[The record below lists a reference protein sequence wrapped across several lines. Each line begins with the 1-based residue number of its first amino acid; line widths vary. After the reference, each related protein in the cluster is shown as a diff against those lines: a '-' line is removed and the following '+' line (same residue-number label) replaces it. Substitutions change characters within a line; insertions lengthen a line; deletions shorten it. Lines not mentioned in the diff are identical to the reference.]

1 MRTRKKSAKKIA
13 LGAGAVVLLAVAGLA
28 TWERAT
34 AYAPAAEPARAH
46 DVRIVR
52 DSWGVPHIFGR
63 TDADVAYGI
72 GYAHAEDD
80 FATLQEVFAGVRGR
94 AGAMLGEDGA
104 KVDFA
109 GHLLGSREAAR
120 AALPKLAPDTR
131 ALLAAY
137 AAGLNRFAEKHPDEV
152 ALGGLFPVT
161 SEDVVAGFALRAP
174 FFFGLD
180 NVIGALVEGRL
191 PDRDAPDVGERGS
204 NAFAVAP
211 ARSADGATRLV
222 VNSHQPWEGGVAWY
236 ELVVH
241 SGEGWDFAGANF
253 PGAPYPLLGH
263 NRTLGWANT
272 VNRPDLIDVYRLTLS
287 EDGERYRFDGGW
299 RPLEAKRVWLRVK
312 MGPLVLPVPRT
323 VYRSVHG
330 PVIVNDRAAF
340 AVRYAGIGDVG
351 NVEQYYRLN
360 KARSLDEWRTVMRR
374 QGIASTNFVYADAA
388 GNVGMFYNARFPKRM
403 PGFDWKG
410 VLPGDTSK
418 ALWRIYE
425 PFDAGPHLVNPPTGY
440 VANAN
445 NTPFRA
451 TTAGTD
457 LKKAA
462 YSPLLGI
469 ENGMTNRAVRML
481 ELFDAD
487 PSISRD
493 ELDAIKMDKGY
504 SRDGWVGRW
513 IAAMLAA
520 TDPGLRDAQA
530 LLRTWDWT
538 LDGQGRADSLAALA
552 VAAGARAAYRL
563 QAMPD
568 PAEKLRDAADFLT
581 RHHGRLDPP
590 LGKLL
595 RVERGRLSLPVY
607 GGPDALRAIY
617 WDRDEATGR
626 LVADTGDSFIMM
638 VEWPK
643 GGRVVSRSIHQFG
656 AASTRPASKHYAD
669 QAPLFVRQQYK
680 PVWFEEA
687 DLRLHV
693 AREYRP

>member
-1 MRTRKKSAKKIA
+1 VAA
-13 LGAGAVVLLAVAGLA
+13 LVGAGVLLLAAIGLA
-28 TWERAT
+28 TWDGAT
-34 AYAPAAEPARAH
+34 AYRPAPEPARDY

-94 AGAMLGEDGA
+94 AGALLGEDGA

-109 GHLLGSREAAR
+109 GHLLGSRAAAR
-120 AALPKLAPDTR
+120 AALPRLAPDTR
-131 ALLAAY
+131 ALLAGY
-137 AAGLNRFAEKHPDEV
+137 AAGLNRYAEKHPGEV

-180 NVIGALVEGRL
+180 NVIGALTEGRL

-211 ARSADGATRLV
+211 ARSSDGATRLV

-287 EDGERYRFDGGW
+287 DDGERYRLDGAW
-299 RPLEAKRVWLRVK
+299 RPLETQRVWLRVK
-312 MGPLVLPVPRT
+312 LGPLVLPIPRT
-323 VYRSVHG
+323 IHRSVHG
-330 PVIVNDRAAF
+330 PVIVNDRGAF
-340 AVRYAGIGDVG
+340 AIRYAGIGEVG

-360 KARSLDEWRTVMRR
+360 KAKDFDEWRRIMRR
-374 QGIASTNFVYADAA
+374 QGVASTNFVYADAA
-388 GNVGMFYNARFPKRM
+388 GNIGMFYNARFPRRVA
-403 PGFDWKG
+403 GFDWKG

-418 ALWRIYE
+418 ALWTGYE
-425 PFDAGPHLVNPPTGY
+425 PFDAGPHLVAPPTGY

-445 NTPFRA
+445 NHPFRA
-451 TTAGTD
+451 TTASAD
-457 LKKAA
+457 LKGAD

-481 ELFDAD
+481 ALFDAD
-487 PSISRD
+487 RSISRD

-504 SRDGWVGRW
+504 SRESWVGPW
-513 IAAMLAA
+513 MAAMLAVR
-520 TDPGLRDAQA
+520 DPSLRDAQA
-530 LLRTWDWT
+530 LLRGWDWT
-538 LDGQGRADSLAALA
+538 LDGRGRADSLAALA
-552 VAAGARAAYRL
+552 VAAGARTAYRL
-563 QAMPD
+563 QPMPD
-568 PAEKLRDAADFLT
+568 PAEKLRDIADFLR
-581 RHHGRLDPP
+581 RHHRRLDPP
-590 LGKLL
+590 LPDLL
-595 RVERGRLSLPVY
+595 RVERGLPSLPVF

-617 WDRDEATGR
+617 WHRDEATGR
-626 LVADTGDSFIMM
+626 LVGYNGDGFIMM
-638 VEWPK
+638 IEWPK
-643 GGRVVSRSIHQFG
+643 DGGVRSRSIHQFG
-656 AASTRPASKHYAD
+656 AASTRPRSQHYAD
-669 QAPLFVRQQYK
+669 QAPLFVRERYK
-680 PVWFEEA
+680 PVWFDPA
-687 DLRLHV
+687 DLRPHV

>member
-1 MRTRKKSAKKIA
+1 MRTRKKTAKKIA
-13 LGAGAVVLLAVAGLA
+13 LGVGAVVLLAVAGLA

-34 AYAPAAEPARAH
+34 ADAPAAEPARAY

-94 AGAMLGEDGA
+94 AGAMLGEEGA

-131 ALLAAY
+131 ALLTAY

-263 NRTLGWANT
+263 NRALGWANT

-287 EDGERYRFDGGW
+287 DDGKRYRFDGGW

-312 MGPLVLPVPRT
+312 VGPLALPIPRT

-330 PVIVNDRAAF
+330 PVIVNDRGAF
-340 AVRYAGIGDVG
+340 AIRYAGIGDVG

-360 KARSLDEWRTVMRR
+360 KARNFDEWRAIMRR
-374 QGIASTNFVYADAA
+374 QGVAATNFVYADAA
-388 GNVGMFYNARFPKRM
+388 GNVGMFYNARFPKRT
-403 PGFDWKG
+403 PGFDWKS

-418 ALWRIYE
+418 ALWQGYE
-425 PFDAGPHLVNPPTGY
+425 PFDAGPHLVNPASGY

-451 TTAGTD
+451 TTAGAD
-457 LKKAA
+457 LQKAA
-462 YSPLLGI
+462 YSPLLGV

-487 PSISRD
+487 SSISRD
-493 ELDAIKMDKGY
+493 ELDAIKMDKSY
-504 SRDGWVGRW
+504 SQAGWVGRW

-520 TDPGLRDAQA
+520 TDPELRDEQA
-530 LLRTWDWT
+530 LLRSWDWT

-552 VAAGARAAYRL
+552 VAAGSRSAYRL

-590 LGKLL
+590 LGQLL
-595 RVERGRLSLPVY
+595 RVERGKLSLPVY

-680 PVWFEEA
+680 PVWFDEA
-687 DLRLHV
+687 YLRRHV

>member
-1 MRTRKKSAKKIA
+1 MKLWKKIA
-13 LGAGAVVLLAVAGLA
+13 LAFVAVLLVAAVGLA
-28 TWERAT
+28 TWEGAT
-34 AYAPAAEPARAH
+34 AHAPAAEPARAY

-52 DSWGVPHIFGR
+52 DRWGVPHIFGR

-72 GYAHAEDD
+72 AYAHAEDD

-109 GHLLGSREAAR
+109 GHLLGSTAMAR
-120 AALPKLAPDTR
+120 KALPTYAADTR
-131 ALLAAY
+131 ALIAAY
-137 AAGLNRFAEKHPDEV
+137 AAGLNRFAAKHREEV
-152 ALGGLFPVT
+152 ALRGLFPVT

-174 FFFGLD
+174 FFVGLD
-180 NVIGALVEGRL
+180 NVIGALAEGRL
-191 PDRDAPDVGERGS
+191 PDRDAPDVAERGS
-204 NAFAVAP
+204 NAFGVAP

-222 VNSHQPWEGGVAWY
+222 INSHQPWEGGVAWY

-263 NRTLGWANT
+263 NRTLGWGNT

-287 EDGERYRFDGGW
+287 EDGKRYRFDGAW
-299 RPLEAKRVWLRVK
+299 RPLESERVWLRVK
-312 MGPLVLPVPRT
+312 MGPFVLPVPRT
-323 VYRSVHG
+323 IHRSVHG
-330 PVIVNDRAAF
+330 PVIVNDLGAF

-360 KARSLDEWRTVMRR
+360 KARSFDEWGSIMQR
-374 QGIASTNFVYADAA
+374 QGVASTNFVYADAA
-388 GNVGMFYNARFPKRM
+388 GNVGMFYNARFPKRAA
-403 PGFDWKG
+403 GFDWKG

-418 ALWRIYE
+418 ALWTGYE
-425 PFDAGPHLVNPPTGY
+425 PFEAAPHLVNPPTGY

-451 TTAGTD
+451 TSAAAD
-457 LKKAA
+457 LKKDA

-487 PSISRD
+487 ASISRD

-504 SRDGWVGRW
+504 SRESWVGPW
-513 IAAMLAA
+513 VAAMLALD
-520 TDPGLRDAQA
+520 DPAFAEAQA
-530 LLRTWDWT
+530 LLRQWDWT
-538 LDGQGRADSLAALA
+538 LDGQGRADTLAALV
-552 VAAGARAAYRL
+552 VAAGARTAYRL
-563 QAMPD
+563 QPMPD
-568 PAEKLRDAADFLT
+568 PAEKLRDVIGFLDQ
-581 RHHGRLDPP
+581 HHGRLDPP
-590 LGKLL
+590 LGQLL
-595 RVERGRLSLPVY
+595 RVERGKVSVPVF

-617 WDRDEATGR
+617 WHRDEASGR
-626 LVADTGDSFIMM
+626 LVGYNGDGFIMM

-643 GGRVVSRSIHQFG
+643 GGAVASRSIHQYG
-656 AASTRPASKHYAD
+656 AATTRPASKHYAD
-669 QAPLFVRQQYK
+669 QAAPFARQEYK
-680 PVWFEEA
+680 PVWFDEA
-687 DLRLHV
+687 ALRPHV
-693 AREYRP
+693 ARDYRP